1 VKLNNRIAFGQTL
14 NMKRFSLE
22 AAELLDKHAAKKEEE
37 GGGAEEEG
45 EEEEGS
51 GSAPATPTR
60 ARRASSAGSNMGD
73 TPGRDGDDDEPD
85 VLAELDDADF
95 EYERA
100 SHRGQSRSGRG
111 RACCV
116 A

>member
-1 VKLNNRIAFGQTL
+1 
-14 NMKRFSLE
+14 
-22 AAELLDKHAAKKEEE
+22 
-37 GGGAEEEG
+37 
-45 EEEEGS
+45 
-51 GSAPATPTR
+51 
-60 ARRASSAGSNMGD
+60 MGD